1 MLRLSAEVFSPSWV
15 VTKFCNDPGKAEVG
29 TVAKAGKEMFNVYLT
44 LCSAELRGAAGVN
57 YGNYRD
63 ISAPSSFV

>member
-1 MLRLSAEVFSPSWV
+1 MFRLSAEEFSPSSA
-15 VTKFCNDPGKAEVG
+15 VTKFCNDPGKAEVE

>member
-1 MLRLSAEVFSPSWV
+1 M
-15 VTKFCNDPGKAEVG
+15 TKFCNDPGKAEVG